1 MTEKLFYK
9 DSHIKEFE
17 SVVISCSEG
26 KNGFKTELECTA
38 FFPEG
43 GGQPGD
49 TGTLGDVRVLD
60 TVENGGRIFHI
71 TEKPMPVGMCVTGKI
86 DWERRFRLMQN
97 HSGEHIVSGIVH
109 SMLGYSNVG
118 FHMGGEYVTVDF
130 DGELTQE
137 QLRQIERDA
146 NRAVCE
152 NREVRVYYPT
162 AQELVDFDYRSKL
175 DITENVRLVEVD
187 GYDLCACCAPHVKK
201 TGEIGMIKLLDA
213 MRHRGGMRINMLC
226 GFDALDDYNVK
237 YSNIL
242 KISAALSAK
251 QHETAQAVE
260 RLKNENA
267 ALKSECAAAKRSL
280 LKMKISSVEA
290 SDGNICVFE
299 EGLSP
304 VELRELANLGME
316 RSGKIFAA
324 FSGSDEAGYSYAI
337 GSRSVD
343 VKAAAREINAAVN
356 GRGGGTAEMI
366 QGSAKASKRVIEDYF
381 SGKTD
386 F

>member
-17 SVVISCSEG
+17 AVVISCTEG
-26 KNGFKTELECTA
+26 KNGFKTELDCTA

-49 TGTLGDVRVLD
+49 TGVLGGIRVAD
-60 TVENGGRIFHI
+60 TVESGGRIFHI
-71 TEKPMPVGMCVTGKI
+71 TEKPLTVGEHIKGEI

-109 SMLGYSNVG
+109 SMLGYNNVG

-162 AQELVDFDYRSKL
+162 AAELAGFNYRSKL

-213 MRHRGGMRINMLC
+213 MRHRGGMRVNMLC
-226 GFDALDDYNVK
+226 GFDALDDYNLK

-242 KISAALSAK
+242 QISAALSAK
-251 QHETAQAVE
+251 QHETARAVE

-267 ALKSECAAAKRSL
+267 ALKGECAAAKRSL

-290 SDGNICVFE
+290 SEGNICVFE

-324 FSGSDEAGYSYAI
+324 FSGSDEAGYSYAM

-343 VKAAAREINAAVN
+343 LRAAAKEINAAIS
-356 GRGGGTAEMI
+356 GRGGGTTEMI
-366 QGSAKASKRVIEDYF
+366 QGSAKASKNTIEVYF
-381 SGKTD
+381 SGRNGI
-386 F
+386 